1 MKSSLIQKQKIA
13 VEFIET
19 AVELFEKGKY
29 FSSLHLAGAAEEIFE
44 AYKCLNK
51 TFNYIYLKA

>member
-29 FSSLHLAGAAEEIFE
+29 FSSLHLAGAAEEIF
-44 AYKCLNK
+44 
-51 TFNYIYLKA
+51 